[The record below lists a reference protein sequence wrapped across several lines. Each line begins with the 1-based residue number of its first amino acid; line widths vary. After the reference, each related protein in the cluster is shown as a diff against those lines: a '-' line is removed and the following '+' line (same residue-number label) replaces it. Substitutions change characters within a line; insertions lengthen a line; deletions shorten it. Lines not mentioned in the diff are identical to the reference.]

1 MIVRNT
7 MQMEHVCAIKEEIMR
22 VVILHLHVIQIIIV
36 APYLPRP
43 TQTRLVRRDGILL
56 AIHAYKF
63 VQIIVKQEMQM
74 DHASAIK
81 EEIIRIVI
89 RISRAL
95 IIGVRL
101 IE

>member
-1 MIVRNT
+1 
-7 MQMEHVCAIKEEIMR
+7 MQMEPACAIKEEIMR

-36 APYLPRP
+36 ACYLPRP
-43 TQTRLVRRDGILL
+43 TQPRLVRRDGILL

-95 IIGVRL
+95 MIGVRL
-101 IE
+101 IK